1 MRDVSTEVGEIVMAA
16 KKKAKDYPPA
26 LQGELMATPDV
37 RRPLRKYRYQLRD
50 LKGTR
55 RLMASV
61 ICEARCGLIATDEA
75 SRLVYM
81 LAQLTKTLESTLLE
95 ERLRRL
101 EAAGDL

>member
-1 MRDVSTEVGEIVMAA
+1 MNG
-16 KKKAKDYPPA
+16 KKKAAICSPA
-26 LQGELMATPDV
+26 LAGELVATPELV
-37 RRPLRKYRYQLRD
+37 RPLRKYRYQLRD